1 MLSQTFFTVSSA
13 IVMFAM
19 LAIPTQALPVDQE
32 LAAAA
37 PAACLGFRITSPVKS
52 GLKWTYG
59 QCYSAD
65 WDLGA
70 SQVTTIT
77 SVQLVDAKTKKV
89 VATEAKNIA
98 GSKLTTGNFPLLMG
112 DDVNADN
119 YYFQVNG
126 KTSSG
131 STKTCS
137 LNSVTF
143 HVEVNP
149 NSPPETNCRN

>member
-1 MLSQTFFTVSSA
+1 MTAVVMMAMTSQ
-13 IVMFAM
+13 
-19 LAIPTQALPVDQE
+19 
-32 LAAAA
+32 AAPAA
-37 PAACLGFRITSPVKS
+37 PAACLGFRLTSPVKS
-52 GLKWTYG
+52 GLRWTYG

-77 SVQLVDAKTKKV
+77 TVQLVNAKTKKV

-98 GSKLTTGNFPLLMG
+98 GSKGTSGNFPLLMG
-112 DDVNADN
+112 DDVNAGD
-119 YYFQVNG
+119 YYFQVNA

-131 STKTCS
+131 STKTCTLTS
-137 LNSVTF
+137 ATF

-149 NSPPETNCRN
+149 NSPPESSCPQ